1 VKNNYFM
8 KAIQRIIITFS
19 AIALV
24 GCSTAPRYA
33 AEEVHQTIAAPGF
46 SSEIHATGIEKTTLD
61 DGSVVR
67 KGRLAH
73 AYHDHPG
80 ILPDGKLQGRRT
92 RNNRKGLI

>member
-1 VKNNYFM
+1 M

-61 DGSVVR
+61 DGSVVHKADSLTHTTTILGFSR
-67 KGRLAH
+67 TANYKGAELETV
-73 AYHDHPG
+73 D
-80 ILPDGKLQGRRT
+80 DD
-92 RNNRKGLI
+92 

>member
-1 VKNNYFM
+1 M

-67 KGRLAH
+67 KADSLTH
-73 AYHDHPG
+73 TTT
-80 ILPDGKLQGRRT
+80 ILGFSRT
-92 RNNRKGLI
+92 ANYKGAELETIDDD

>member
-1 VKNNYFM
+1 M

-67 KGRLAH
+67 KPDSLTH
-73 AYHDHPG
+73 TTT
-80 ILPDGKLQGRRT
+80 ILGFSRT
-92 RNNRKGLI
+92 ANYKGAELETIEKD

>member
-1 VKNNYFM
+1 M

-46 SSEIHATGIEKTTLD
+46 SSEIHATGIEKTTHD

-67 KGRLAH
+67 KADSLTH
-73 AYHDHPG
+73 TTT
-80 ILPDGKLQGRRT
+80 ILGFSRT
-92 RNNRKGLI
+92 ANYKGAELETIEKD

>member
-1 VKNNYFM
+1 MRKL
-8 KAIQRIIITFS
+8 IIPLIVFGL
-19 AIALV
+19 A

-67 KGRLAH
+67 KADSLTH
-73 AYHDHPG
+73 TTT
-80 ILPDGKLQGRRT
+80 ILGFSRT
-92 RNNRKGLI
+92 ANYKGAELETIDDD

>member
-1 VKNNYFM
+1 M
-8 KAIQRIIITFS
+8 KAIQCIIITLS

-24 GCSTAPRYA
+24 GCSSVPRYA

-67 KGRLAH
+67 KADSLTH
-73 AYHDHPG
+73 TTT
-80 ILPDGKLQGRRT
+80 ILGFSRT
-92 RNNRKGLI
+92 ANYKGAELETIDDD

>member
-1 VKNNYFM
+1 M

-67 KGRLAH
+67 KADSLTH
-73 AYHDHPG
+73 TTT
-80 ILPDGKLQGRRT
+80 ILGFSRT
-92 RNNRKGLI
+92 ANYKGAELETIEKD